1 MNNFGLI
8 WQFLLIF
15 DRLIIG
21 VSHIEEKEMKFEK
34 TATDPGSNARCG
46 IITTDH
52 GQIETP
58 IFMPVGTVGSVK
70 GIYHRDLKKDI
81 RAEIILGNTYHLYL
95 RPGLDILKAAGGL
108 HKFISWDRPILTD
121 SGGFQV
127 FSLSPIRKL
136 TPDGCTFSSHIDG
149 SRHKFTPEN
158 NVDTQRIIG
167 GDIIMALD
175 ECTPGDASF
184 DYAKKSLKL
193 TQAWLARCIRHF
205 DETEPLYGYSQTFF
219 PIVQGCV
226 YPELRRE
233 AAEHAASFDRE
244 GYAIGGLSVG
254 EPTEKMYEM
263 LEVVCPI
270 LPDDRPRYL
279 MGVGTPANILEG
291 IARGVDMFDCVMPTR
306 NGRNGMLFTWNGI
319 MNMKNQKWADDFSP
333 IDPEGTSFVDRTYS
347 KAYLRHLFVSKE
359 IFAGQ
364 IASEHNL
371 AFYLDLVREARKHI
385 IAGDFRSWKD
395 ATVKRIMTRL

>member
-1 MNNFGLI
+1 
-8 WQFLLIF
+8 
-15 DRLIIG
+15 
-21 VSHIEEKEMKFEK
+21 MKFVK
-34 TATDPGSNARCG
+34 TDTDSQSSARCG
-46 IITTDH
+46 VITTDH
-52 GQIETP
+52 GTIETP

-70 GIYHRDLKKDI
+70 GIYHRDLKEDI
-81 RAEIILGNTYHLYL
+81 GAEIILGNTYHLYL

-108 HKFISWDRPILTD
+108 HRFISWDRPILTD

-136 TPDGCTFSSHIDG
+136 TPDGCTFRSHIDG
-149 SRHKFTPEN
+149 SRHVFTPEN

-175 ECTPGDASF
+175 ECTPGDASYE
-184 DYAKKSLKL
+184 YARKSLTL
-193 TQAWLARCIRHF
+193 TKAWLERCIRHF
-205 DETEPLYGYSQTFF
+205 DATEPLYGYSQTFF

-226 YPELRRE
+226 YPDLRRE
-233 AAEHAASFDRE
+233 AAEHATSFDRE

-254 EPTEKMYEM
+254 EPTEQMYEM

-306 NGRNGMLFTWNGI
+306 NGRNGMLFTWDGI

-333 IDPEGTSFVDRTYS
+333 LDPKGTSFVDRTYS
-347 KAYLRHLFVSKE
+347 KAYLRHLFIAKE

-385 IAGDFRSWKD
+385 KAGDFRAWKD
-395 ATVKRIMTRL
+395 AVVPRLMTRL